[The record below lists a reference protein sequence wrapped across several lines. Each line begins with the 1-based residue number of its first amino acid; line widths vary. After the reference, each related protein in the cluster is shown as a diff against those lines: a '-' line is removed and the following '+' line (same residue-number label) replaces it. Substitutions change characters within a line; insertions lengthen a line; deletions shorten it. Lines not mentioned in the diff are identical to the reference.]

1 MKTIINYITSTLLTT
16 IVYFLGGLD
25 IALKTLLIM
34 IVLDYITGLCKAIHN
49 KKLNSIIGAKG
60 IIKKVGYLI
69 IVAMSVLLDKIAGN
83 TGAIRS
89 IVIYFFVANE
99 GISIL
104 ENWGAMGLPLPKK
117 IFEVLEQIKNEKGG
131 GKDE

>member
-1 MKTIINYITSTLLTT
+1 MKQIINFFSSTVLTT
-16 IVYFLGGLD
+16 VVYYLGGLD
-25 IALKTLLIM
+25 AALKALLVLM
-34 IVLDYITGLCKAIHN
+34 VLDYITGLCKAIAN
-49 KKLNSIIGAKG
+49 KEINSIIGAKG

-69 IVAMSVLLDKIAGN
+69 IVAVSVLLDEVVGN
-83 TGAIRS
+83 TGAIRN

-117 IFEVLEQIKNEKGG
+117 ITEVLEQIKNENGG
-131 GKDE
+131 DK